1 LEGDTINAIVLAA
14 GYATRLYPITV
25 NFPKPLLTVA
35 RKEIMTRLIE
45 KIEETNIDEIS
56 IITNA
61 RFYSIFE
68 SWKGNQ
74 NSRIP
79 IHIINDLT
87 TSNETRLGAV
97 GDLNYAINKGSI
109 DDDLLVIPG
118 DNIFDFSFNTLIEF
132 FIQKQAPVIAVSDM
146 KNKDAIKKRY
156 SSVVLDGKGKVISF
170 EEKPENPK
178 STLTCPAFFILP
190 RDHLELV
197 SEYLYQ
203 GHNPDAPGHFLQWL
217 CSAMPV
223 YGLLLQEKRYDIGNI
238 ESYNEANK
246 LFEERG

>member
-1 LEGDTINAIVLAA
+1 MLAA
-14 GYATRLYPITV
+14 GYATRLYPITQ

-35 RKEIMTRLIE
+35 RKEIMTRLME
-45 KIEETNIDEIS
+45 KIEETNLQRVYVVTNNKFYPFFS
-56 IITNA
+56 NWTGNLNSKLNIT
-61 RFYSIFE
+61 IL
-68 SWKGNQ
+68 
-74 NSRIP
+74 
-79 IHIINDLT
+79 NDMT
-87 TSNETRLGAV
+87 DSNETRLGAV
-97 GDLNYAINKGSI
+97 GDLNYSINKGAI

-146 KNKDAIKKRY
+146 KNKDIIKKRY

-217 CSAMPV
+217 CSTRQV
-223 YGLLLQEKRYDIGNI
+223 YGLVFREKRYDIGNI

-246 LFEERG
+246 IFEERE